1 MSIGERFHHVQADLD
16 FYEDR
21 VITEPNDNYR
31 RTVIALRNELEGLR
45 ARLPI
50 QQPLQQVQPVVQQPL
65 QQVQPVVQ
73 QPLQQVQPVVQ
84 PVVEPV
90 VQPVRRHPSG

>member
-73 QPLQQVQPVVQ
+73 